1 MTEED
6 FVIKKHWYE
15 FRGSRKS
22 DSGMGVTIY
31 EGQFYRDDLPFGDL
45 VRLIV
50 DLVEINWYAKLHQ
63 EINRALIKELD
74 ELAFEG
80 DAY

>member
-6 FVIKKHWYE
+6 FAIKKHWYE
-15 FRGSRKS
+15 FRGTRKFHP
-22 DSGMGVTIY
+22 GMEVATYDGR
-31 EGQFYRDDLPFGDL
+31 FYRDDLPFGDL
-45 VRLIV
+45 IRFIV
-50 DLVEINWYAKLHQ
+50 DVTQTDWYAELHQ
-63 EINRALIKELD
+63 EINSALIAELD